1 MLIAAWALL
10 FICFLALLHTYLLFP
25 MIAKAKAGKS
35 RPQGA
40 IYAPNDTELP
50 FISIVSS
57 FFNEELVALDKI
69 DSIRKQAYPKHKFHC
84 FIGSDASSDQTNDL
98 VQSAIQGDQQFTF
111 FPFEQR
117 RGKPPVINEIVERAI
132 ALHGDGP
139 DHLILLTDAN
149 VMMHPQVLYRLARHF
164 KNSAITLVDAH
175 MQHTGMQAQGISQA
189 ENQYLSTEVK
199 LKDWESRAWQHMMGP
214 FGGCYLLRA
223 NYFAPVPANYLV
235 DDFYIAMKVFE
246 QGGKAIN
253 DLEAHCYEGVSHE
266 IKEEYR
272 RKRRISAGNFQ
283 NLFTFW
289 KLWWPPFQLKKWIF
303 FSHKVLR
310 WFGPFLMLGVLV
322 STSILATTNNLL
334 GDLLFL
340 FVIIGMLGIPI
351 LDWLLE
357 KFGLNLYIFR
367 GLRYFMLMNLALLE
381 GFFKYLKGIKS
392 NVWQPT
398 KRN

>member
-1 MLIAAWALL
+1 MLIAAWALFL
-10 FICFLALLHTYLLFP
+10 ICFLALLHTYLLFP
-25 MIAKAKAGKS
+25 LIAKAKAGKGRS
-35 RPQGA
+35 ERA
-40 IYAPNDTELP
+40 VYSVNDTELP

-69 DSIRKQAYPKHKFHC
+69 NTIRAQSYPKSKFHC
-84 FIGSDASSDQTNDL
+84 FIGSDASTDQTNQL
-98 VQSAIQGDQQFTF
+98 VQSVTQGDPQFTF
-111 FPFEQR
+111 FPFEKR
-117 RGKPPVINEIVERAI
+117 RGKPPVINEIVETAI
-132 ALHGDGP
+132 ELHGNGP

-149 VMMHPQVLYRLARHF
+149 VMMHPQVLYCLARHF
-164 KNSAITLVDAH
+164 KDPNITLVDAH
-175 MQHTGMQAQGISQA
+175 MQHTGMQAEGISQV
-189 ENQYLSTEVK
+189 EDQYLSTEVK
-199 LKDWESRAWQHMMGP
+199 LKDWESRAWQYMMGP

-223 NYFAPVPANYLV
+223 NHFAPVPANFLV

-246 QGGKAIN
+246 KGGKAIN
-253 DLEAHCYEGVSHE
+253 DLEAYCYEGVSHE

-289 KLWWPPFQLKKWIF
+289 KLWWPPFRLKSWIF

-310 WFGPFLMLGVLV
+310 WLGPFFMLGLLV
-322 STSILATTNNLL
+322 SAGILASTNNLL
-334 GDLLFL
+334 GALLFL
-340 FVIIGMLGIPI
+340 LVLIGMLGIPI

-357 KFGLNLYIFR
+357 KLGLNLYIFR